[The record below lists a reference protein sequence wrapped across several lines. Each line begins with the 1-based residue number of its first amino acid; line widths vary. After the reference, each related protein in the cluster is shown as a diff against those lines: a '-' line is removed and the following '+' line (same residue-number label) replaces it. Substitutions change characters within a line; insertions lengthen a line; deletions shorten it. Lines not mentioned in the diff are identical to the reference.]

1 MRRKQKSERLVEIR
15 HDSHGEPGPFIDC
28 SEYRLHD
35 ESTTLAL
42 LGHLNSSTVNVLES
56 ACVRDRGQRGGMS
69 QVRGRRRY
77 CQQLPDATVRAN
89 ETRTEKGEA

>member
-1 MRRKQKSERLVEIR
+1 M
-15 HDSHGEPGPFIDC
+15 
-28 SEYRLHD
+28 
-35 ESTTLAL
+35 
-42 LGHLNSSTVNVLES
+42 NVLES
-56 ACVRDRGQRGGMS
+56 ACVRDRRQREGMS